1 MAGNQN
7 VTVTDLAAAVVAE
20 DDELRGQLKALV
32 SDMIGHMRYTMRHG
46 DPAAKLA
53 LAKNITPQLLSS
65 MQKVESGEGDK
76 ERRAAYER
84 MMRELRGDPDDS
96 SAESAA

>member
-1 MAGNQN
+1 MAANQN
-7 VTVTDLAAAVVAE
+7 VTITDLAAAVVAD
-20 DDELRGQLKALV
+20 DDELRDQLKGLV
-32 SDMIGHMRYTMRHG
+32 GDIVNHMRYTMRHG
-46 DPAAKLA
+46 DATAKLA

-84 MMRELRGDPDDS
+84 MMADLRGEASPDASS
-96 SAESAA
+96 SAA